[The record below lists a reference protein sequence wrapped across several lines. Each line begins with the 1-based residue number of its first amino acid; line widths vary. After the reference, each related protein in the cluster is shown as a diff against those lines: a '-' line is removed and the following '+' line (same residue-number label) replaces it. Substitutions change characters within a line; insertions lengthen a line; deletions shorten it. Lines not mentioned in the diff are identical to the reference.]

1 MQQLL
6 KLVDQLALQA
16 PNATKRCI
24 SVSEGAVGWHI
35 EHSLLVITQIIEGVK
50 RSDPSK
56 YKWTF
61 NFSRLVVL
69 ASNKIPRGKAKAP
82 QSVLP
87 SSDMSAN
94 SLLVSVAKTKLALME
109 LATCQKNNYFI
120 HPYFGQL
127 NKAAT
132 IRFFEVHTYHHF
144 KIIRDI
150 LKYS

>member
-6 KLVDQLALQA
+6 HLVDQLALQV
-16 PNATKRCI
+16 PNAAKQQA

-50 RSDPSK
+50 RSDPLK

-69 ASNKIPRGKAKAP
+69 GLNKIPRGKAKAP
-82 QSVLP
+82 QSVTP
-87 SSDMSAN
+87 NNDIN
-94 SLLVSVAKTKLALME
+94 TESLLASVAKTKLALME

-127 NKAAT
+127 NKPVT
-132 IRFFEVHTYHHF
+132 IRFFEVHTYHHL